1 MISQQSNL
9 SFLDG
14 YTVFHN
20 YDSVFHEGKEKGKKN
35 RSWVSIQLGSNSE
48 TGKSGISS
56 IVINHFHESGKCPTQ
71 CQEDIDKLVKAYFAA
86 LDEEPEKQVDVKHEA
101 SLKKMEPEESTN
113 EGSFRYRVSNFFHK
127 KQTEKTNG
135 NENGKNWFQ
144 RKVTKFKGKMDEI
157 EEDPKGYFKDLGRDL
172 EDKFFGKLDEFG
184 DWSSEKWDQ
193 FTCKFDENWEKV
205 PYNKTVGY
213 LLIKTGKVA
222 LFVLDAYVE
231 ANENK

>member
-86 LDEEPEKQVDVKHEA
+86 LDEKPEKQVDVKHEV
-101 SLKKMEPEESTN
+101 SLKKMEPEESAK
-113 EGSFRYRVSNFFHK
+113 EGSFRGIVRKLFRKTQN
-127 KQTEKTNG
+127 EKTDG
-135 NENGKNWFQ
+135 DENGGNWFQ
-144 RKVTKFKGKMDEI
+144 RKGRKIGEKLNSI
-157 EEDPKGYFKDLGRDL
+157 EEDPEEFFNELG
-172 EDKFFGKLDEFG
+172 DKFFGKLDEFG

-193 FTCKFDENWEKV
+193 FTIKFDEKWEKV
-205 PYNKTVGY
+205 PYHKTIGY
-213 LLIKTGKVA
+213 LTYKTGKVA
-222 LFVLDAYVE
+222 LYVLDAYVE
-231 ANENK
+231 ANE